1 MEFNGNFTWTEEN
14 ITETIGGTTLEEQDG
29 NTTYTEAG
37 DILR

>member
-1 MEFNGNFTWTEEN
+1 MEFKDDAWSWTEEN
-14 ITETIGGTTLEEQDG
+14 TTLEEQDG